1 MDVTK
6 EELLKAAETLK
17 KYCMERCHYCDVDC
31 VLYSACEKL
40 YLSDNIAECMNNI
53 IDSVRFGV

>member
-1 MDVTK
+1 MTNS
-6 EELLKAAETLK
+6 EELIKAAEILK
-17 KYCMERCHYCDVDC
+17 KYCMEHWHDCNVDC

-53 IDSVRFGV
+53 IDSVRFG